1 MIVSEAA
8 FHQFFQSKAPA
19 PPEVDLSHEELVAH
33 GHRFGKL
40 LPLPALKKFEGLVA
54 LRDRLHAPVRS
65 FSERIS
71 EIGAQIDRQQLQHSR
86 EEDAERRI
94 ATKEQRA
101 ASEEQRRI
109 TLASMRAQQDELR
122 KQIDEITA
130 EKAGLSGIVGSIET
144 YVKERM
150 TAPPGMHP
158 GTKPPTGDPLRA
170 IAAAKATISDL
181 KTERAAIDAA
191 PWPSAI
197 VKAKALAEINDAAA
211 RGRPD
216 CFRAIE
222 ENRPIRWPTIISG
235 GERATDSFAL
245 TAWMFHDRLAE
256 MTLREID
263 ARSDDGA
270 ALDQQQRDAR
280 HADVARRL
288 LAAER
293 ILEAAIEAAGPSGVR
308 HRTRDQDPRA
318 VLGLA
323 DDAPAPK
330 VR

>member
-1 MIVSEAA
+1 MIVSEAV
-8 FHQFFQSKAPA
+8 FGRMFRSKPPA
-19 PPEVDLSHEELVAH
+19 PQEIDLTHEELVAH
-33 GHRFGKL
+33 GHRLGKR
-40 LPLPALKKFEGLVA
+40 LPLPALMKFEALTA
-54 LRDRLHAPVRS
+54 LRDRMHAPVRS
-65 FSERIS
+65 LSERIS

-101 ASEEQRRI
+101 ASEERRRI

-122 KQIDEITA
+122 KQIDEISA
-130 EKAGLSGIVGSIET
+130 EKAGLSGIVGAIET
-144 YVKERM
+144 YAKERL
-150 TAPPGMHP
+150 TAPPEMHP
-158 GTKPPTGDPLRA
+158 GMKPPSGDPLKA
-170 IAAAKATISDL
+170 ITAAKATILDL
-181 KTERAAIDAA
+181 KTERAAIDAS
-191 PWPSAI
+191 PWPSSI
-197 VKAKALAEINDAAA
+197 VKVKVLAEINDAAA

-222 ENRPIRWPTIISG
+222 ENRPVRWPTIISG
-235 GERATDSFAL
+235 GERTIDSFAL

-263 ARSDDGA
+263 SRANDDA

-280 HADVARRL
+280 HADVAKRL

-293 ILEAAIEAAGPSGVR
+293 ILEAAIEAAGHSGVQ
-308 HRTRDQDPRA
+308 HRSRDQDPRA

-330 VR
+330 VN